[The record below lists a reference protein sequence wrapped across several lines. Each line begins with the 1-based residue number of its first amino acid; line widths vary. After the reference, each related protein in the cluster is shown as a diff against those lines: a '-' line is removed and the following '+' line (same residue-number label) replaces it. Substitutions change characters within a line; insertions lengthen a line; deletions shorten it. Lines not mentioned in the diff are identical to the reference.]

1 MHGSGR
7 KLDYAAISDS
17 VTRWVESVVVDLNL
31 CPFAKRELMKNRV
44 RYKVTDAEN
53 EEQLL
58 VVLEEELGLLGSD
71 PSIETTLLI
80 HPNLLRDFFDY
91 NQFLDCADRLL
102 VKMKLD
108 GVYQIASFH
117 PEYRFDGTDPDDVE
131 NYTNRSPYPMLHIIR
146 EESLEQA
153 IADYPNIDQVPAR
166 NVELMNR
173 LGVEKLRNLLAACFK
188 GDEPANH

>member
-1 MHGSGR
+1 MKLGMHRPGQE
-7 KLDYAAISDS
+7 LDPAAITYS
-17 VTRWVESVVVDLNL
+17 VSRWVETVVVELNL

-44 RYKVTDAEN
+44 RFTVSDAET

-58 VVLEEELGLLGSD
+58 VVLQQELELLGSD

-80 HPNLLRDFFDY
+80 HPNALQNFYDY
-91 NQFLDCADRLL
+91 NQFLDNADRLL
-102 VKMKLD
+102 VEMKLD

-117 PEYRFDGTDPDDVE
+117 PEYRFAGTAPDDAE

-166 NVELMNR
+166 NVELMKR
-173 LGVEKLRNLLAACFK
+173 LGVEKLRNLLAACCCL
-188 GDEPANH
+188 